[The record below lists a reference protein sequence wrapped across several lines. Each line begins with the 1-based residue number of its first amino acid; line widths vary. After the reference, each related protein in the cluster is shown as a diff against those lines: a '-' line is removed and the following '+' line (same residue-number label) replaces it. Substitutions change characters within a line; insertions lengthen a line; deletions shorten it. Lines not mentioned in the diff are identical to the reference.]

1 MLKKTLVAAA
11 LAAASGAALA
21 HPPHWAPAHGYRAH
35 HEQPQVRYYQPP
47 VRYYYPAPRVV
58 YRPVPVYP
66 VAPLI
71 VPAPHAVVAAPIA
84 PGIVVRLHFP
94 L

>member
-1 MLKKTLVAAA
+1 MLKKALFAAA
-11 LAAASGAALA
+11 LTMVSGVALA

-35 HEQPQVRYYQPP
+35 VRHYAPP
-47 VRYYYPAPRVV
+47 VRYYYPVAPRVV

-66 VAPLI
+66 VAPAVVI
-71 VPAPHAVVAAPIA
+71 PAPRVVVPAPVVVPH

>member
-1 MLKKTLVAAA
+1 MLKKA
-11 LAAASGAALA
+11 LLATALIGASGAALA
-21 HPPHWAPAHGYRAH
+21 NPPHWAPAYGYRAH
-35 HEQPQVRYYQPP
+35 VRPYAPP
-47 VRYYYPAPRVV
+47 VRYYYPVAPRVV

-66 VAPLI
+66 VAPVI
-71 VPAPHAVVAAPIA
+71 VPAPQAVVAAPIA